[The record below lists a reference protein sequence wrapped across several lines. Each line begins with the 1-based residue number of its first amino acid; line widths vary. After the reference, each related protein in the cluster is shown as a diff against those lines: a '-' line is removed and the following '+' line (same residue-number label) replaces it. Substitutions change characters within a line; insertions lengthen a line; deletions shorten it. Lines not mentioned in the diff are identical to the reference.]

1 MSRKTRKLIWSAPL
15 VAVLA
20 VAGALAI
27 FVVLS
32 PQEATAHEAAMHGPP
47 NPVSGLMATVATG
60 NDAMGQPAGRTQIDL
75 TWMAPEATTMNMETG
90 ASNAGLAKSYRIDYS
105 DNTRVWVNLL
115 GGESGEAALM
125 DTMADSNC
133 AADAADGMRCFT
145 DMTLTPGKL
154 RHYRVFAM
162 NDFGTSPVS
171 ILPTYGTATTMD
183 YSSPS
188 AVLGLTATTNRRDEI
203 ELNWQSP
210 TDLGG
215 ATLLFYCLAVD
226 DARSTIPDLTIDAQA
241 PNCLNVDEATDE
253 DGAPVFV
260 GNPLAFPDN
269 GGTIV
274 VDGDTTTY
282 THMGLGKPNTVSLH
296 YRVYAVTDKDGDP
309 DTANADTPT
318 ANPERRISLAAS
330 NIANG
335 RTIAPLP
342 TVDTSVTAT
351 PRAVTNL
358 RYVVDNNT
366 GDDYTLRLYWTHPS
380 NYPGPLVGT
389 ASATNV
395 NLRLNWETE
404 VSRWDP
410 NGGDDNDGA
419 WVVLDGGSTTGV
431 EQWVSTGAE
440 VASLGTG
447 PVEFRIRYVNDPT
460 GTGSTAVGIDT
471 VTDDEVNGTEVRRV
485 IARAS
490 GDKFHSDNLPRIA
503 ESPSGNNGPT
513 GLRFMHNGRHPSIWL
528 DLDWDANQPSSDPRD
543 PDYDDVPTS
552 YGIDVSEDRGTTWQP
567 IPDAIDLGSTTEYTH
582 KNVVPGKEYTYR
594 VFPEFGGIFGPPARQ
609 DASSRAGDLPDPV
622 RGLMVEGDG
631 QTKLKLTWPAVQNKR
646 TSHDIIGYLVEVANP
661 TTYNTTTR
669 PPATGADIWTSL
681 TIQIDEENDIEA
693 QPYSVPAGRLMYT
706 YDGEADGSALTSDD
720 DLAGGNIRWFRVFA
734 INVENDGDTA
744 TGGTARDVSNG
755 NPATRN
761 SEDSPNSADIG
772 SVEPEYG
779 MTDDPNAPDDPSM
792 AMMPPAPE
800 DLTAEKAS
808 NSNLLDPTDR
818 GVLLLW
824 NEPKK
829 EDADSIT
836 SYVIERKIGTGDW
849 TPIGTIAWSSAQLH
863 RERTSFTDSREY
875 VDGED
880 LYYRVGSRGSSA
892 VGATLS
898 SEMGIK
904 YPTTHPEGHAVV
916 LTAPTMVEASS
927 DAAGE
932 LTLTWQ
938 GAENADLY
946 VLLAV
951 DLSSVDSGTV
961 EYEKMTITDGAA
973 RMGTFSGLTSG
984 TRYLGIVVAVK
995 GMGDDIEVLYETA
1008 PVVTVQ

>member
-27 FVVLS
+27 FVALS
-32 PQEATAHEAAMHGPP
+32 PQEATANEAAMHGPP
-47 NPVSGLMATVATG
+47 NPVSGLAAAVATG

-75 TWMAPEATTMNMETG
+75 IWMAPEATTMNMETG

-105 DNTRVWVNLL
+105 DDTRVWVNLL

-145 DMTLTPGKL
+145 DMTLKPGEL

-162 NDFGTSPVS
+162 NEFGTSPVS
-171 ILPTYGTATTMD
+171 ILPTYATATAMD

-203 ELNWQSP
+203 ELNWQAP

-226 DARSTIPDLTIDAQA
+226 DARSTLPDLTDEANQG
-241 PNCLNVDEATDE
+241 NDCLNVDEATAE
-253 DGAPVFV
+253 DAVPVFA
-260 GNPLAFPDN
+260 NDDTFAPRA
-269 GGTIV
+269 IV
-274 VDGDTTTY
+274 VAGDATMF
-282 THMGLGKPNTVSLH
+282 THEGLDDPDTVSLY

-309 DTANADTPT
+309 DTANADPPT
-318 ANPERRISLAAS
+318 TNPERRISLAAS

-335 RTIAPLP
+335 RTIASLP

-358 RYVVDNNT
+358 RYVVDDGT
-366 GDDYTLRLYWTHPS
+366 GTTYTLRLYWTHPS
-380 NYPGPLVGT
+380 NYPGPLVGI
-389 ASATNV
+389 ASVTNV
-395 NLRLNWETE
+395 NLRDNWTPE

-410 NGGDDNDGA
+410 NGGEDNNGA
-419 WVVLDGGSTTGV
+419 WVVLENGDISAN
-431 EQWVSTGAE
+431 EIYQWVSTADE
-440 VASLGTG
+440 VASLATG

-460 GTGSTAVGIDT
+460 GTGSTAVDIAE
-471 VTDDEVNGTEVRRV
+471 VADDEVNGAEVRRV
-485 IARAS
+485 IARAL
-490 GDKFHSDNLPRIA
+490 GDKFNSDNLPRIV
-503 ESPSGNNGPT
+503 ESPAGDNGPT

-528 DLDWDANQPSSDPRD
+528 DLDWDANQPSSNPLD

-552 YGIDVSEDRGTTWQP
+552 YGIDVSEDGGTTWQP

-582 KNVVPGKEYTYR
+582 KNVVPGKQYTYR
-594 VFPEFGGIFGPPARQ
+594 VFPEFGGIFGPPARE

-646 TSHDIIGYLVEVANP
+646 TSHDIIGYLVQVANS

-669 PPATGADIWTSL
+669 PPATGVGIWTSL
-681 TIQIDEENDIEA
+681 TIQMDADNDIEA

-734 INVENDGDTA
+734 INAENDDDNN
-744 TGGTARDVSNG
+744 TGGTARDVDNG
-755 NPATRN
+755 TEN
-761 SEDSPNSADIG
+761 SLPSPSEASPNPTDITSA
-772 SVEPEYG
+772 EPEYG
-779 MTDDPNAPDDPSM
+779 MTDDPNASDDPSM

-824 NEPKK
+824 NEPK

-849 TPIGTIAWSSAQLH
+849 TPIGTIEWSSAQPH

-892 VGATLS
+892 VGATSS

-904 YPTTHPEGHAVV
+904 YPTTHPEGHTVV
-916 LTAPTMVEASS
+916 LEAPTMVEAVSN
-927 DAAGE
+927 AAGE
-932 LTLTWQ
+932 LTLTWE
-938 GAENADLY
+938 GAANADSYILI
-946 VLLAV
+946 AV
-951 DLSSVDSGTV
+951 NTTDFT
-961 EYEKMTITDGAA
+961 YERTDVSDGAA
-973 RMGTFSGLTSG
+973 RSGTVTGLTSG
-984 TRYLGIVVAVK
+984 ASYIGIVVVL
-995 GMGDDIEVLYETA
+995 MGSGSDLEILHGSTGTT
-1008 PVVTVQ
+1008 PIQ